1 VREIEMQ
8 YCILQRDFN
17 TATGETLNRMM
28 ILLFAKTDESTREER
43 VVSDAMTDEI
53 TRDSKATDFYVT
65 NVTVI
70 FA

>member
-1 VREIEMQ
+1 
-8 YCILQRDFN
+8 
-17 TATGETLNRMM
+17 MM
-28 ILLFAKTDESTREER
+28 ILLFAKTDEITREER
-43 VVSDAMTDEI
+43 VVSDAKTDEI